1 MPTLE
6 ALQKLFPRG
15 YSSGNVLS
23 RIPGPRRILEEVR
36 IGGSY
41 RDVFYGA
48 IFPHIVPDSKV
59 LELGPGSGSWTRA
72 ILKHVP
78 RGEVHTV
85 DFQDVRGW
93 IHPEPGGG
101 RLVSYQVS
109 DNSFT
114 SVPDATF
121 DFFWSFGVLCH
132 NNAEHIREI
141 FRNVLPKMKPGA
153 HAAHEIGDW
162 QKLDRLGW
170 GARWGVPARFRNL
183 PDDAIWWPRNSAEQT
198 CNMAAEEGW
207 EVVKRD
213 LGVLRRDSLCVFRK
227 PGTHSSIEARSI
239 SPGRE

>member
-6 ALQKLFPRG
+6 ALRRFFPRG

-23 RIPGPRRILEEVR
+23 RIPGPRRMLEEVR
-36 IGGSY
+36 AGGSY
-41 RDVFYGA
+41 RDVFLRAVLPYIDA
-48 IFPHIVPDSKV
+48 DSRV

-72 ILKHVP
+72 ILQHVP

-93 IHPEPGGG
+93 IRAAHGGG
-101 RLVSYQVS
+101 RLVCHQVS
-109 DNSFT
+109 DNSFAGLPPA
-114 SVPDATF
+114 SF

-141 FRNVLPKMKPGA
+141 FRNVLPKLKPGA

-162 QKLDRLGW
+162 QKLERLGW
-170 GARWGVPARFRNL
+170 RWRWGVPARFKQL

-198 CNMAAEEGW
+198 CRIAVEEGW
-207 EVVKRD
+207 EVVEQD
-213 LGVLRRDSLCVFRK
+213 LGLLRRDSLCVFRK
-227 PGTHSSIEARSI
+227 PA
-239 SPGRE
+239 